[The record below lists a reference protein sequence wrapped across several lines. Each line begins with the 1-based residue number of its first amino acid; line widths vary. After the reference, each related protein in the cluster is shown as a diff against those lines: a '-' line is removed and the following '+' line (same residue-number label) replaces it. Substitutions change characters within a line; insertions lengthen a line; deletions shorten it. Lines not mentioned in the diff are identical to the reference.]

1 MTNSADKQ
9 EVDTDTNEQ
18 SNLEKQIEAQAKA
31 IEEKAMREQKEQIKS
46 GKLKIS
52 SAAAKLNES
61 MMGIEGK
68 DDESKKDLT
77 VPLNIS
83 SD

>member
-1 MTNSADKQ
+1 MQ
-9 EVDTDTNEQ
+9 
-18 SNLEKQIEAQAKA
+18 
-31 IEEKAMREQKEQIKS
+31 EQKEAIKS

-61 MMGIEGK
+61 MMGIEDK
-68 DDESKKDLT
+68 SDEKKDLT
-77 VPLNIS
+77 SPLLIS